1 MSTPTSLVFF
11 GDSLTDDGNLYEMS
25 DGVLSDE
32 LRDSISGEGGRVTNG
47 PVWAEYMAASLGVT
61 DYYNYAVADA
71 EAIGVRTLGD
81 VVTEHGYEDDLLV
94 PIDDASLDVDI
105 NLGGQVDRF
114 TEDFADEDLSDMTA
128 VIMIGGN
135 DFLELN
141 PDVTEPQVG
150 DILNLLNGILD
161 ATLQAAVDL
170 ADAGVGSVVIC
181 SLPTSEFFP
190 FIAGES
196 PIIQSFFD
204 SFVDYYNAALNQA
217 VALLGP
223 AYDVTVLDMNAIT
236 ETIAEDPE
244 GFGFT
249 EPYTETLRDPLAD
262 PTVDPD
268 DVAFWD
274 YIHPTT
280 NTHAIMGAYT
290 AAVMEGAQVTTI
302 DWGDSRLT
310 FHGGA
315 ETLVFGNDGRDT
327 LFLDG
332 GDDTV
337 FGGSDNDFLTGAGG
351 NDMMNGGSDNDRLFG
366 MYGNDVMT
374 GGGGDDTLRGGDGD
388 DVMIAAGGQSVM
400 LAGEGTDTFV
410 FVEGDSGTATMNGGD
425 GTDTLYLVLS
435 TDTAADYNADAAG
448 TLATLGLTVTDVE
461 NVVVLNDVDDL
472 AGEAWFEDASA
483 WGLI

>member
-114 TEDFADEDLSDMTA
+114 TDDFADEDLSDMTA

-170 ADAGVGSVVIC
+170 ARVK
-181 SLPTSEFFP
+181 
-190 FIAGES
+190 
-196 PIIQSFFD
+196 
-204 SFVDYYNAALNQA
+204 
-217 VALLGP
+217 
-223 AYDVTVLDMNAIT
+223 
-236 ETIAEDPE
+236 
-244 GFGFT
+244 
-249 EPYTETLRDPLAD
+249 
-262 PTVDPD
+262 
-268 DVAFWD
+268 
-274 YIHPTT
+274 
-280 NTHAIMGAYT
+280 
-290 AAVMEGAQVTTI
+290 
-302 DWGDSRLT
+302 
-310 FHGGA
+310 
-315 ETLVFGNDGRDT
+315 
-327 LFLDG
+327 
-332 GDDTV
+332 
-337 FGGSDNDFLTGAGG
+337 
-351 NDMMNGGSDNDRLFG
+351 
-366 MYGNDVMT
+366 
-374 GGGGDDTLRGGDGD
+374 
-388 DVMIAAGGQSVM
+388 
-400 LAGEGTDTFV
+400 
-410 FVEGDSGTATMNGGD
+410 TMQMH
-425 GTDTLYLVLS
+425 LS
-435 TDTAADYNADAAG
+435 Q
-448 TLATLGLTVTDVE
+448 
-461 NVVVLNDVDDL
+461 
-472 AGEAWFEDASA
+472 
-483 WGLI
+483 

>member
-25 DGVLSDE
+25 DGILSDE
-32 LRDSISGEGGRVTNG
+32 LRDDISGEGGRVTNG
-47 PVWAEYMAASLGVT
+47 PVWAEYEAASLGVT

-81 VVTEHGYEDDLLV
+81 VVIEHGYEDDLLV
-94 PIDDASLDVDI
+94 PIDDASLGVDI

-114 TEDFADEDLSDMTA
+114 NEDFAGEDLSDMTA

-181 SLPTSEFFP
+181 SLPSSEFFP

-249 EPYTETLRDPLAD
+249 EPYTETLKDPLAD

-290 AAVMEGAQVTTI
+290 AKVMEGYYTFSDDEAGSYVTFDDAGYI
-302 DWGDSRLT
+302 
-310 FHGGA
+310 
-315 ETLVFGNDGRDT
+315 VMGNGGRDAY
-327 LFLDG
+327 LL
-332 GDDTV
+332 
-337 FGGSDNDFLTGAGG
+337 
-351 NDMMNGGSDNDRLFG
+351 
-366 MYGNDVMT
+366 
-374 GGGGDDTLRGGDGD
+374 GGGDDYVLGGSSGDLLSGGGGNDLINGGTGNDIVFGFAGDDLLAGTAGD
-388 DVMIAAGGQSVM
+388 DVVRGGFGNDVIVAGSGQDDLVGAAGDDV
-400 LAGEGTDTFV
+400 FV

-435 TDTAADYNADAAG
+435 SDTAADYDADAAG
-448 TLATLGLTVTDVE
+448 TLAALGLTVTDVE
-461 NVVVLNDVDDL
+461 NVVVLDDVNEL
-472 AGEAWFEDASA
+472 AGEAWYEDASA

>member
-25 DGVLSDE
+25 DGILSDE

-47 PVWAEYMAASLGVT
+47 PVWAEYVTASLGVT

-114 TEDFADEDLSDMTA
+114 TEDFAGEDLSDMTA

-181 SLPTSEFFP
+181 SLPSSEFFP

-249 EPYTETLRDPLAD
+249 EPYTETLKDPLAD

-290 AAVMEGAQVTTI
+290 AKVMEGYYTFSDDDAGSYVTFDDAGYI
-302 DWGDSRLT
+302 
-310 FHGGA
+310 
-315 ETLVFGNDGRDT
+315 VMGNGGRDAY
-327 LFLDG
+327 LL
-332 GDDTV
+332 
-337 FGGSDNDFLTGAGG
+337 
-351 NDMMNGGSDNDRLFG
+351 
-366 MYGNDVMT
+366 
-374 GGGGDDTLRGGDGD
+374 GGGDDYVLGGSSGDLLSGGGGNDLINGGTGNDIVFGFAGDDLLAGTAGD
-388 DVMIAAGGQSVM
+388 DVVRGGFGNDVIVAGSGQDDLVGAAGDDV
-400 LAGEGTDTFV
+400 FV
-410 FVEGDSGTATMNGGD
+410 FVEGDSGTATMAGGD

-435 TDTAADYNADAAG
+435 SDTAADYDADAAG
-448 TLATLGLTVTDVE
+448 TLAALGLTVTDVE
-461 NVVVLNDVDDL
+461 NVVVLNDVNEL
-472 AGEAWFEDASA
+472 AGEAWYEDASA